1 MPIIIGIQEV
11 DIIRRIAIC
20 KNPISAINK
29 LGVVECTSHP
39 SYKESINRKIT
50 VIQASLVINIG
61 SYPQNN

>member
-39 SYKESINRKIT
+39 SYKESINRRIT
-50 VIQASLVINIG
+50 IQGRPRQKHKTLSEK
-61 SYPQNN
+61 